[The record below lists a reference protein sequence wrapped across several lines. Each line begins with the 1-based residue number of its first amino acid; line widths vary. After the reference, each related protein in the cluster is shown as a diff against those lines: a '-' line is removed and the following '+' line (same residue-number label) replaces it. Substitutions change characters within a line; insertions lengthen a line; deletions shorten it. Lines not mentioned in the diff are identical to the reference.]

1 MSEENK
7 DNQIE
12 DVVSYNSNA
21 DIDFELDIPELP
33 EPAPE
38 EPSQDIEDN
47 FDASFKFAF
56 IGVGQGGS
64 RVAETFHKMGYRKVC
79 AINTAQQDLNTINL
93 EDNRKLCIG
102 EGGAGKNPK
111 KAGLKF
117 DERKDDV
124 IDFMRKNFGKKMDRV
139 FVCAGGGG
147 GTGTGC
153 AVRTAEAIKEM
164 LSLSDIECT
173 SKKIGLILTLPK
185 ISEGK
190 KVCSN
195 AAGALKVAYDAVK
208 EGLISPLIVID
219 NEKINSLYPNLAVGK
234 FWDTANRS
242 IAGLF
247 HLFNMTANKD
257 SSFSSFDANDYRQVL
272 DSGMLSFGASP
283 VKEWKDTF
291 AISKTVRDNLK
302 NNLLTGGID
311 LSSANSAGVIVIGSN
326 EILNELPQENLD
338 HAFEQFSR
346 MMKGNSTVH
355 RGIYSGTK
363 PTLTVYT
370 CMGGFD
376 SPEEKIGQLKKY
388 ASS

>member
-12 DVVSYNSNA
+12 DVVSYNSGV

-33 EPAPE
+33 EPVAE
-38 EPSQDIEDN
+38 ESEEGMEDD

-64 RVAETFHKMGYRKVC
+64 RVAETFYNMGYRKVC
-79 AINTAQQDLNTINL
+79 VINTAQQDLNTVNL
-93 EDNRKLCIG
+93 ENQRKLCIG
-102 EGGAGKNPK
+102 DGGAGKNPE
-111 KAGLKF
+111 KAGQKF

-124 IDFMRKNFGKKMDRV
+124 IDFMRKNFGKKFDRV

-153 AVRTAEAIKEM
+153 AVKTAEAVKEM
-164 LSLSDIECT
+164 LSLSDIECK
-173 SKKIGLILTLPK
+173 SNKVGLILTLPK

-190 KVCSN
+190 KVCGN
-195 AAGALKVAYDAVK
+195 ASEALKNGYEAVTN
-208 EGLISPLIVID
+208 ELVSPLIVID

-234 FWDTANRS
+234 FWNTANRS

-247 HLFNMTANKD
+247 HLFNMTASKD

-302 NNLLTGGID
+302 NNLLTGGVD
-311 LSSANSAGVIVIGSN
+311 LSTANSAGVIVIGSN
-326 EILNELPQENLD
+326 DILNELPQENLD

-346 MMKGNSTVH
+346 MMKGDSTVH
-355 RGIYSGTK
+355 RGIYSGAK

-376 SPEEKIGQLKKY
+376 SPEEKIRQLKDY